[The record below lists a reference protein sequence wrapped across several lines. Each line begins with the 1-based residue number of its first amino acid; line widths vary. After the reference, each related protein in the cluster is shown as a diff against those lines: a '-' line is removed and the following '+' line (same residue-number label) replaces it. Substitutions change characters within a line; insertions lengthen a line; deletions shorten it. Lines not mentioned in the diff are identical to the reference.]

1 MIYKSALKND
11 GKWNQEGLGLTGSE
25 VEMLDV
31 LDDESLD
38 EGLPAFED
46 GEDDNVLKEWRANWW
61 MQKRD
66 NLDAKV

>member
-1 MIYKSALKND
+1 
-11 GKWNQEGLGLTGSE
+11 
-25 VEMLDV
+25 MLDV